1 MENNSRIKQDGLQ
14 ENSQGNFNLTLR
26 KEDRVTLMGD
36 KKITEAIKPLFQEI
50 HLFDSFVT
58 GTMSLKD
65 PSVLDGL
72 TEGKSLSLRREVNK
86 FDENAIALLSPSGE
100 KIGYVPEMDN
110 VIFARLMDAGKVLSA
125 KIISIE
131 KKGSFSQIRI
141 GIYLV
146 DF

>member
-1 MENNSRIKQDGLQ
+1 MAEHYEI
-14 ENSQGNFNLTLR
+14 EVR
-26 KEDRVTLMGD
+26 KDDMVALVSG
-36 KKITEAIKPLFQEI
+36 KGVANAVKPLLQEI
-50 HLFDSFVT
+50 HLFDSFVA

-65 PSVLDGL
+65 PSVLDAL
-72 TEGKSLSLRREVNK
+72 TEGDKLSLRREVNK

-125 KIISIE
+125 RIDSIDR
-131 KKGSFSQIRI
+131 KGAFSQIRI

>member
-1 MENNSRIKQDGLQ
+1 MAEHYEI
-14 ENSQGNFNLTLR
+14 EVR
-26 KEDRVTLMGD
+26 KDDMVALVSG
-36 KKITEAIKPLFQEI
+36 KGVANAVKPLLQEI
-50 HLFDSFVT
+50 HLFDSFVA

-65 PSVLDGL
+65 PSVLDAL
-72 TEGKSLSLRREVNK
+72 TEGDKLSLRREVNK

-125 KIISIE
+125 RIDSIDR
-131 KKGSFSQIRI
+131 KGFFSQIRI

>member
-1 MENNSRIKQDGLQ
+1 MAEHYEI
-14 ENSQGNFNLTLR
+14 EVR
-26 KEDRVTLMGD
+26 KDDMVALVSG
-36 KKITEAIKPLFQEI
+36 KGVANAVKPLLQEI
-50 HLFDSFVT
+50 HLFDSFVA

-65 PSVLDGL
+65 PSVLDAL
-72 TEGKSLSLRREVNK
+72 TEGDKLSLRREVNK

-125 KIISIE
+125 RIDSIDR
-131 KKGSFSQIRI
+131 KGSFSQIRI

>member
-1 MENNSRIKQDGLQ
+1 MAEHYEI
-14 ENSQGNFNLTLR
+14 EIR
-26 KEDRVTLMGD
+26 KDDMVALVSG
-36 KKITEAIKPLFQEI
+36 KGVANAVKPLLQEI
-50 HLFDSFVT
+50 HLFDSFVA

-65 PSVLDGL
+65 PSVLDAL
-72 TEGKSLSLRREVNK
+72 TEGDKLSLRREVNK

-125 KIISIE
+125 RIDSIDR
-131 KKGSFSQIRI
+131 KGSFSQIRI

>member
-1 MENNSRIKQDGLQ
+1 MAEHYEI
-14 ENSQGNFNLTLR
+14 EVR
-26 KEDRVTLMGD
+26 KDDMVALVSSKG
-36 KKITEAIKPLFQEI
+36 AANAVKPLLQEI
-50 HLFDSFVT
+50 HLFDSFVA

-65 PSVLDGL
+65 PSVLDAL
-72 TEGKSLSLRREVNK
+72 TEGDKLSLRREVNK

-125 KIISIE
+125 RIDSIDR
-131 KKGSFSQIRI
+131 KGSFSQIRI

>member
-1 MENNSRIKQDGLQ
+1 MAEHYEI
-14 ENSQGNFNLTLR
+14 EVR
-26 KEDRVTLMGD
+26 KDDMVALVSGKGVAD
-36 KKITEAIKPLFQEI
+36 AVKPLLQEI
-50 HLFDSFVT
+50 HLFDSFVA

-65 PSVLDGL
+65 PSVLDAL
-72 TEGKSLSLRREVNK
+72 TEGDKLSLRREVNK

>member
-1 MENNSRIKQDGLQ
+1 MVALVSGKGVANA
-14 ENSQGNFNLTLR
+14 
-26 KEDRVTLMGD
+26 V
-36 KKITEAIKPLFQEI
+36 KPLLQEI
-50 HLFDSFVT
+50 HLFDSFVA

-65 PSVLDGL
+65 PSVLDAL
-72 TEGKSLSLRREVNK
+72 TEGDKLSLRREVNK

-125 KIISIE
+125 RIDSIDR
-131 KKGSFSQIRI
+131 KGSFSQIRI

>member
-1 MENNSRIKQDGLQ
+1 MAEHYEI
-14 ENSQGNFNLTLR
+14 EVR
-26 KEDRVTLMGD
+26 KDDMVALVSGKGAAD
-36 KKITEAIKPLFQEI
+36 AVKPLLQEI
-50 HLFDSFVT
+50 HLFDSFVA

-65 PSVLDGL
+65 PSVLDAL
-72 TEGKSLSLRREVNK
+72 TEGDKLSLRREVNK

>member
-1 MENNSRIKQDGLQ
+1 MAEHYEI
-14 ENSQGNFNLTLR
+14 EVR
-26 KEDRVTLMGD
+26 KDDMVALVSGKGVAD
-36 KKITEAIKPLFQEI
+36 AVKPLLQEI
-50 HLFDSFVT
+50 HLFDSFVA

-65 PSVLDGL
+65 PSVLDAL
-72 TEGKSLSLRREVNK
+72 TEGDKLSLRREVNK

-125 KIISIE
+125 RIDSIDR
-131 KKGSFSQIRI
+131 KGFFSQIRI

>member
-1 MENNSRIKQDGLQ
+1 MAEHYEI
-14 ENSQGNFNLTLR
+14 EVR
-26 KEDRVTLMGD
+26 KDDMVALVSGKGVAD
-36 KKITEAIKPLFQEI
+36 AVKPLLQEI
-50 HLFDSFVT
+50 HLFDSFVA

-65 PSVLDGL
+65 PSVLDAL
-72 TEGKSLSLRREVNK
+72 TEGDKLSLRREVNK

-125 KIISIE
+125 RIDSIDR
-131 KKGSFSQIRI
+131 KGSFSQIRI

>member
-1 MENNSRIKQDGLQ
+1 MAEHYEI
-14 ENSQGNFNLTLR
+14 EVR
-26 KEDRVTLMGD
+26 KDDMVALVSG
-36 KKITEAIKPLFQEI
+36 KGAANAVKPLLQEI
-50 HLFDSFVT
+50 HLFDSFVA

-65 PSVLDGL
+65 PSVLDAL
-72 TEGKSLSLRREVNK
+72 TVGDKLSLRREVNK

-125 KIISIE
+125 RIDSIDR
-131 KKGSFSQIRI
+131 KGSFSQIRI

>member
-1 MENNSRIKQDGLQ
+1 MAEHYEI
-14 ENSQGNFNLTLR
+14 EVR
-26 KEDRVTLMGD
+26 KDDMVALVSG
-36 KKITEAIKPLFQEI
+36 KGAANAVKPLLQEI
-50 HLFDSFVT
+50 HLFDSFVA

-65 PSVLDGL
+65 PSVLDAL
-72 TEGKSLSLRREVNK
+72 TEGDKLSLRREVNK

-125 KIISIE
+125 RIDSIDR
-131 KKGSFSQIRI
+131 KGSFSQIRI

>member
-1 MENNSRIKQDGLQ
+1 MAEHYEI
-14 ENSQGNFNLTLR
+14 EVR
-26 KEDRVTLMGD
+26 KDDMVALVSG
-36 KKITEAIKPLFQEI
+36 KGVANAVKPLLQEI
-50 HLFDSFVT
+50 HLFDSFVA
-58 GTMSLKD
+58 GTMSLKN
-65 PSVLDGL
+65 PSVLDAL
-72 TEGKSLSLRREVNK
+72 TEGDKLSLRREVNK

-125 KIISIE
+125 RIDSIDR
-131 KKGSFSQIRI
+131 KGSFSQIRI

>member
-1 MENNSRIKQDGLQ
+1 MAEHYEI
-14 ENSQGNFNLTLR
+14 EVR
-26 KEDRVTLMGD
+26 KDDMVALVSG
-36 KKITEAIKPLFQEI
+36 KGVANAVKPLLQEI
-50 HLFDSFVT
+50 HLFDSFVA

-65 PSVLDGL
+65 PSVLDAL
-72 TEGKSLSLRREVNK
+72 TEGDKLSLRREVNK

>member
-1 MENNSRIKQDGLQ
+1 MAEHYEI
-14 ENSQGNFNLTLR
+14 EVR
-26 KEDRVTLMGD
+26 KDDMVALVSG
-36 KKITEAIKPLFQEI
+36 KGVANAVKPLLQEI
-50 HLFDSFVT
+50 HLFDSFVA

-65 PSVLDGL
+65 PSVLDAL
-72 TEGKSLSLRREVNK
+72 TEGDKLSLRREVNK
-86 FDENAIALLSPSGE
+86 FDENAIVLLSPSGE

-125 KIISIE
+125 RIDSIDR
-131 KKGSFSQIRI
+131 KGSFSQIRI